1 MITKKVRYKD
11 SSGVYPMSLIGKYTS
26 CPAIIESENANE
38 PSVGQNWFA
47 FQNSDNGRLVKDK

>member
-11 SSGVYPMSLIGKYTS
+11 SSGVYPMSLIGKYTI

-38 PSVGQNWFA
+38 PSVG
-47 FQNSDNGRLVKDK
+47 